1 MYLSSHS
8 VLYAILT
15 SNDQLY
21 YIMVTSIRK
30 LYSHIAV
37 NKLWLALE
45 WYVYTRLWL
54 AFNGLRAMVSTPRV
68 LCNACNV

>member
-15 SNDQLY
+15 SNDQVL
-21 YIMVTSIRK
+21 SRK
-30 LYSHIAV
+30 LYSHIVV

-45 WYVYTRLWL
+45 WYIHTYVWL
-54 AFNGLRAMVSTPRV
+54 AFNGLSAMFSTPSV